1 MARPVSWLPRLNEIR
16 RSVKNS
22 VRSHYD
28 RKDLEVLFK
37 LQPRAAN
44 SLLEMLPV
52 VEIGRAHLVERE
64 ALAAFLDRVHTAE
77 DVAAA
82 CLAQRKEK
90 QAATRRKPRALVRR
104 DQEKIL
110 ASTLHRWMTCGHL
123 HVDFQSAQELFDV
136 LWRVASALQE
146 DLEAFIELYEAE
158 RPAAADHEAEQARN
172 DVVALFEEL
181 ECLDRSKERQEKQ

>member
-44 SLLEMLPV
+44 SLLEMLPTV
-52 VEIGRAHLVERE
+52 LIGRAHLVERE

-82 CLAQRKEK
+82 CLAQRSEK

-104 DQEKIL
+104 DQEKVQ
-110 ASTLHRWMTCGHL
+110 ASTLHRWMTRGHL
-123 HVDFQSAQELFDV
+123 HVDFSSAQELFDV
-136 LWRVASALQE
+136 LWRVAGALQE
-146 DLEAFIELYEAE
+146 DLEAFMEMYEPE
-158 RPAAADHEAEQARN
+158 RPAAADPEAEQARN
-172 DVVALFEEL
+172 EVAAMFEEL
-181 ECLDRSKERQEKQ
+181 EKWEV